1 MKKIELDICIGTT
14 CFVMGADKLQE
25 INEYFPAEWGN
36 SVEIKA
42 STCLGLCQN
51 NEYSKA
57 PYVKID
63 GEIMPNAS
71 VEKILV
77 EIKRKIENN

>member
-1 MKKIELDICIGTT
+1 MNKIELDICIGTT
-14 CFVMGADKLQE
+14 CFVMGANKFQE
-25 INEYFPAEWGN
+25 INEYFPAEWN
-36 SVEIKA
+36 DLVEVKA
-42 STCLGLCQN
+42 NTCLGLCQN

-77 EIKRKIENN
+77 EIKRKLNNN

>member
-1 MKKIELDICIGTT
+1 MKKIDLDICIGTT
-14 CFVMGADKLQE
+14 CFVMGANRLQE
-25 INEYFPAEWGN
+25 ISEYLPVEWAN
-36 SVEIKA
+36 LVEVRA
-42 STCLGLCQN
+42 NTCLGLCQN

-63 GEIMPNAS
+63 GEIMSNAS

-77 EIKRKIENN
+77 EIKRKLNS